1 MAGRK
6 TCMSALAGLL
16 VLANVLTLSPQ
27 AASAESVL
35 RIAMTAGDIPDWAGE
50 PDQGF
55 EGFRFVGYNLY
66 DGLVDWDL
74 SRSDREAEIQ
84 PALATN
90 WSPDPGNPKKWIIE
104 LRQGVKFHDGC
115 DWNADTAIWNFER
128 LISKSSPA
136 FSPLNFARARSR
148 TIDIDHLEKI
158 GDYTIAIYTNTVISL
173 FPYNLP
179 YLLMMSPCAMAKANN
194 DYQAYAK
201 APAGTGPYK
210 FDKVVPHERLE
221 LVKNPDYW
229 DKSRVPK
236 QDRVVLL
243 PMPEASTRVA
253 ALLSGQVDWIETP
266 PPDAID
272 RLKAAGMTIV
282 TNVYP
287 HTWPYLLNF
296 IRGPFTDLRV
306 RQAANYAIDRDEMVE
321 MLNGIAVPS
330 YGVFVPS
337 QKDYGHPM
345 EYKTDPAKATALLK
359 EAGCYPCSINVAIS
373 TSGSGQMQ
381 PLPMNELVK
390 EQLEKVGFKVT
401 FDTLDWNTIL
411 TIFIQGAEK
420 YPQYDAVN
428 FSSGATDALNYLKT
442 VMSIYKAPNGSN
454 WGGYSNPK
462 VDELAQRIFNTF
474 DTEARDKLIA
484 QVHEMTSADAV
495 RVFIVSDLNP
505 RALSPKLSGFVQ
517 ARSWFQDI
525 TPVVVG
531 N

>member
-1 MAGRK
+1 MIRHG
-6 TCMSALAGLL
+6 TWMSAATLLLA
-16 VLANVLTLSPQ
+16 VLSVLTMQPQ

-35 RIAMTAGDIPDWAGE
+35 RIAMTAGDIPDWAGQ

-55 EGFRFVGYNLY
+55 EGYRFVGFNLY

-74 SRSDREAEIQ
+74 SRSDREADIR
-84 PALATN
+84 PALATK
-90 WSPDPGNPKKWIIE
+90 WSPDPQNPKKWVIE
-104 LRQGVKFHDGC
+104 LRRGVKFHDGC
-115 DWNADTAIWNFER
+115 DWNADAAVWNFER
-128 LISKSSPA
+128 LTSKSSPA

-148 TIDIDHLEKI
+148 TDDIDHVEKL
-158 GDYTIAIYTNTVISL
+158 GDYTIAIYTKTVISL

-179 YLLMMSPCAMAKANN
+179 YLLMMSPCAMKKAHN
-194 DYQAYAK
+194 DYAAYAK

-221 LVKNPDYW
+221 LVKNADYW
-229 DKSRVPK
+229 DKGRIPK

-253 ALLSGQVDWIETP
+253 ALLSGQVDWIEAP
-266 PPDAID
+266 PPDALD
-272 RLKAAGMTIV
+272 RLKSAGMKVI

-296 IRGPFTDLRV
+296 TRGPFKDLRV
-306 RQAANYAIDRDEMVE
+306 RQAANYAINRHEMVE

-337 QKDYGHPM
+337 QKDYGHPF
-345 EYKTDPAKATALLK
+345 EYHNDTAKATALLK
-359 EAGCYPCSINVAIS
+359 QAGCYPCAIKVAIS

-390 EQLEKVGFKVT
+390 EQLEKAGFKVS
-401 FDTLDWNTIL
+401 FDTLDWNTLL
-411 TIFIQGAEK
+411 TIFIQGAVK
-420 YPQYDAVN
+420 YPQYDALN
-428 FSSGATDALNYLKT
+428 FSSGATDPLNFLKT
-442 VMSIYKAPNGSN
+442 VMSMYKAPNGSN

-462 VDELAQRIFNTF
+462 VDELSQRIFNTF
-474 DTEARDKLIA
+474 DTEKRDELIA
-484 QVHEMTSADAV
+484 KVHEMTVADAV

>member
-1 MAGRK
+1 MIGRR
-6 TCMSALAGLL
+6 TCTLTAALVA
-16 VLANVLTLSPQ
+16 VLGAATMQLQ
-27 AASAESVL
+27 AAAAESVL

-55 EGFRFVGYNLY
+55 EGYRFVGFNLY

-74 SRSDREAEIQ
+74 SRSDREADIK
-84 PALATN
+84 PALATK
-90 WSPDPGNPKKWIIE
+90 WAPDPQNPKKWIIA
-104 LRQGVKFHDGC
+104 LRKGVQFHDGC
-115 DWNADTAIWNFER
+115 DWNADAAIWNLER
-128 LISKSSPA
+128 LTSKSSPA

-148 TIDIDHLEKI
+148 SNDIDHLAKL
-158 GDYTIAIYTNTVISL
+158 GDYEIAIYTKTVVSL

-179 YLLMMSPCAMAKANN
+179 YLLMMSPCAMDKAHN
-194 DYQAYAK
+194 DYTAYAK

-221 LVKNPDYW
+221 LVKNAGYW
-229 DKSRVPK
+229 DKSRIPK

-253 ALLSGQVDWIETP
+253 ALLSGQVDWIEAP
-266 PPDAID
+266 PPDALD
-272 RLKAAGMTIV
+272 RLKSAGMTIV

-287 HTWPYLLNF
+287 HTWPYLLNVM
-296 IRGPFTDLRV
+296 RGPFKDLRV
-306 RQAANYAIDRDEMVE
+306 RQAANYAVNRDEMVE

-337 QKDYGHPM
+337 QKDYGHPT

-359 EAGCYPCSINVAIS
+359 AAGCYPCAIKVAIS

-390 EQLEKVGFKVT
+390 EQLEKVGFKVS

-411 TIFIQGAEK
+411 TIYIQGAAQN
-420 YPQYDAVN
+420 PQYDAVN
-428 FSSGATDALNYLKT
+428 FSSGATDPLNYLKT
-442 VMSIYKAPNGSN
+442 VMSVYKAPNGAN

-462 VDELAQRIFNTF
+462 VDELSQRIFTTF
-474 DTEARDKLIA
+474 NFAERDKLITE
-484 QVHEMTSADAV
+484 VHELTSADAA